1 MSSST
6 GGTRSSPPTSDV
18 ELLKQLWEEYRYRHH
33 LIWELLFKVTT
44 AAVILSATPFGINDL
59 TRERAGE
66 WVVWLPLVA
75 AFLVLA
81 SFLPLRT
88 ENKRFQEVKKV
99 YRPELHR
106 LFGREI
112 FGPTRDLFERF
123 ITAYLLLLLTG
134 CLVVTLV
141 VLEAFVLSS

>member
-1 MSSST
+1 
-6 GGTRSSPPTSDV
+6 V
-18 ELLKQLWEEYRYRHH
+18 ELLKLLWEEYRYRHH

-66 WVVWLPLVA
+66 WVVCLPLVA

-81 SFLPLRT
+81 SFLPLHT

-99 YRPELHR
+99 YRPEFDR

-112 FGPTRDLFERF
+112 HGPTSDLFDWF
-123 ITAYLLLLLTG
+123 IPTYLLLLLIG
-134 CLVVTLV
+134 CLLVTAV
-141 VLEAFVLSS
+141 AFEAFVLSS